1 MPNPVVHFEVTG
13 QDGKKLQEFYSK
25 TFGWNVNADNPMNY
39 GIVEGQEGGI
49 GGGISAGDG
58 GTKQVT
64 FYIAVDNPQAYLDKV
79 ESKGGKTVMPVTEI
93 PGMVILAQF
102 ADPEGN
108 VVGLVDANY
117 GPQQQS

>member
-1 MPNPVVHFEVTG
+1 MDG
-13 QDGKKLQEFYSK
+13 QSLQDVYSGV
-25 TFGWNVNADNPMNY
+25 FGWEINADNPMNY
-39 GIVEGQEGGI
+39 GIVDAGETGGGI

-58 GTKQVT
+58 GTRQVT

-117 GPQQQS
+117 QSQQS

>member
-64 FYIAVDNPQAYLDKV
+64 FYIAVDNPQAYLDKI